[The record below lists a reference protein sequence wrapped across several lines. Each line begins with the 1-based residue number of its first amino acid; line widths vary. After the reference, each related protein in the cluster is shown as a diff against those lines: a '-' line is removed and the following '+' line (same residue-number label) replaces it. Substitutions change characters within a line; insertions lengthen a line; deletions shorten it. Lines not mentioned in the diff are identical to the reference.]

1 MKYVH
6 MFVKAQE
13 EMAEE
18 KSENGMYQ

>member
-1 MKYVH
+1 